1 VVDRTASRRSLR
13 VAFALTVAYG
23 AAQVVGGIVLHS
35 VALLADAVH
44 NIADGAAIAIALAAA
59 GLAARGASG
68 RRTFG
73 YARVE
78 VLAALVNG
86 ITLVALAGVIAF
98 EAVDR
103 LANPERVRGAG
114 VIVFG
119 IAGLAANGYAT
130 LGMLRA
136 RGRRD
141 DMNLEAALRHTASD
155 AAGSLGVLVAGVL
168 VVAFA
173 WQRADPVIALLVAAL
188 TLAGS
193 VRLIREPLV
202 VLLEQAPS
210 RVDPEEVGVALC
222 RVPGVRNVHDLHV
235 WTITSGFVALA
246 VHVVAA
252 QGVDHDELLHR
263 LQDEIGR
270 RFGIEHTT
278 IQIDEDH
285 ATLLQIH
292 RPGCPEAPKP
302 RRTPL
307 PHGAHL
313 HDHEEP

>member
-1 VVDRTASRRSLR
+1 
-13 VAFALTVAYG
+13 
-23 AAQVVGGIVLHS
+23 
-35 VALLADAVH
+35 
-44 NIADGAAIAIALAAA
+44 
-59 GLAARGASG
+59 
-68 RRTFG
+68 
-73 YARVE
+73 
-78 VLAALVNG
+78 VLATLVNG

-103 LANPERVRGAG
+103 LLNPERVGGAG

-119 IAGLAANGYAT
+119 VAGLLANGYAT

-136 RGRRD
+136 RGRGD

-155 AAGSLGVLVAGVL
+155 AVGSLGVLVAGVL
-168 VVAFA
+168 VVALD

-193 VRLIREPLV
+193 VRIIREPLV
-202 VLLEQAPS
+202 VLLEQAPTG
-210 RVDPEEVGVALC
+210 VDPDEIGLALC

-252 QGVDHDELLHR
+252 QGADHDELLHR
-263 LQDEIGR
+263 LQEEISG

-285 ATLLQIH
+285 TTLLQIH